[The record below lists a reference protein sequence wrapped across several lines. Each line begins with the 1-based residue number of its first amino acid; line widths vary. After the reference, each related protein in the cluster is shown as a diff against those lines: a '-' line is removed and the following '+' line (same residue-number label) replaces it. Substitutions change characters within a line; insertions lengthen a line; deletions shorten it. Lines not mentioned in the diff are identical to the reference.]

1 MGPKR
6 DNPTTELVPDWTK
19 ANYEAMEKEIGEMDW
34 EAAFQDKSGPE
45 QWQVFKEKLDHVID
59 SNVPKKIRRKGNKPL
74 WIKRY
79 VLRLI
84 ADYGSIT
91 PPARTVP
98 EITNNLRL
106 TRKCKMMLGRL

>member
-1 MGPKR
+1 MESLGYLSTSDHQVIKFTIVGPKR

-45 QWQVFKEKLDHVID
+45 QWQMFKEKLDHVID

-74 WIKRY
+74 WMKRN

-84 ADYGSIT
+84 
-91 PPARTVP
+91 R
-98 EITNNLRL
+98 
-106 TRKCKMMLGRL
+106 